1 MLPEHP
7 AGLRKPQAARL
18 YRRRGQV
25 GLFFVGGLSVLAGMT
40 DAIGFLASG
49 DFVSFMSGNT
59 TRMAVAIS
67 AGDLGLTLRLVIL
80 IATFIFGNALG
91 IIVSRLSRRRS
102 LPLLLCIAAL
112 LCAAAAST
120 AQVTIPN
127 GRLLASNCFQ
137 CHGTLG
143 LGGFDKIRGSEAS
156 EVMEFMTKT
165 ASRDI
170 MAAHAQG
177 YTPEQLK
184 KIIAYL
190 QQ

>member
-1 MLPEHP
+1 MGLSSKNGRLGLPTWIAMAATLGATLVACGGGSADTGSADLAP
-7 AGLRKPQAARL
+7 AGRSRTSTAT
-18 YRRRGQV
+18 V
-25 GLFFVGGLSVLAGMT
+25 
-40 DAIGFLASG
+40 
-49 DFVSFMSGNT
+49 
-59 TRMAVAIS
+59 AVAQP
-67 AGDLGLTLRLVIL
+67 ANTE
-80 IATFIFGNALG
+80 
-91 IIVSRLSRRRS
+91 
-102 LPLLLCIAAL
+102 
-112 LCAAAAST
+112 
-120 AQVTIPN
+120 

-143 LGGFDKIRGSEAS
+143 MGGFDKIRGSEAS
-156 EVMEFMTKT
+156 EVLEFMTKT

>member
-1 MLPEHP
+1 MEHP
-7 AGLRKPQAARL
+7 SRTSSPGLLKLAAL
-18 YRRRGQV
+18 V
-25 GLFFVGGLSVLAGMT
+25 AAMSATLAGCGGGT
-40 DAIGFLASG
+40 DS
-49 DFVSFMSGNT
+49 
-59 TRMAVAIS
+59 AVADLEP
-67 AGDLGLTLRLVIL
+67 AGK
-80 IATFIFGNALG
+80 
-91 IIVSRLSRRRS
+91 SR
-102 LPLLLCIAAL
+102 PP
-112 LCAAAAST
+112 ST
-120 AQVTIPN
+120 DSTTVAQPARTE

-156 EVMEFMTKT
+156 EALEFMTKT

>member
-1 MLPEHP
+1 MAQP
-7 AGLRKPQAARL
+7 A
-18 YRRRGQV
+18 
-25 GLFFVGGLSVLAGMT
+25 
-40 DAIGFLASG
+40 
-49 DFVSFMSGNT
+49 NT
-59 TRMAVAIS
+59 E
-67 AGDLGLTLRLVIL
+67 
-80 IATFIFGNALG
+80 
-91 IIVSRLSRRRS
+91 
-102 LPLLLCIAAL
+102 
-112 LCAAAAST
+112 
-120 AQVTIPN
+120 

-143 LGGFDKIRGSEAS
+143 LGGFDKIRGSEAG
-156 EVMEFMTKT
+156 EVLEFMTKT

>member
-1 MLPEHP
+1 MSTL
-7 AGLRKPQAARL
+7 LRSFL
-18 YRRRGQV
+18 CGV
-25 GLFFVGGLSVLAGMT
+25 IGLSAW
-40 DAIGFLASG
+40 A
-49 DFVSFMSGNT
+49 
-59 TRMAVAIS
+59 
-67 AGDLGLTLRLVIL
+67 
-80 IATFIFGNALG
+80 
-91 IIVSRLSRRRS
+91 
-102 LPLLLCIAAL
+102 
-112 LCAAAAST
+112 T
-120 AQVTIPN
+120 AQAQPADN

-156 EVMEFMTKT
+156 EVLEFMTKT

>member
-1 MLPEHP
+1 MGQ
-7 AGLRKPQAARL
+7 ASRTSGLGLLKLAA
-18 YRRRGQV
+18 V
-25 GLFFVGGLSVLAGMT
+25 AAALSATLAGCGGGT
-40 DAIGFLASG
+40 DS
-49 DFVSFMSGNT
+49 
-59 TRMAVAIS
+59 AVA
-67 AGDLGLTLRLVIL
+67 DLTTTGKSRPSSTA
-80 IATFIFGNALG
+80 ATATNTVAQ
-91 IIVSRLSRRRS
+91 
-102 LPLLLCIAAL
+102 P
-112 LCAAAAST
+112 AST
-120 AQVTIPN
+120 E

-143 LGGFDKIRGSEAS
+143 LGGFDKIRGSEVS
-156 EVMEFMTKT
+156 EVLEFMTKT

>member
-1 MLPEHP
+1 MRRIPSL
-7 AGLRKPQAARL
+7 LRWWPWLLAAT
-18 YRRRGQV
+18 
-25 GLFFVGGLSVLAGMT
+25 LS
-40 DAIGFLASG
+40 
-49 DFVSFMSGNT
+49 
-59 TRMAVAIS
+59 
-67 AGDLGLTLRLVIL
+67 
-80 IATFIFGNALG
+80 
-91 IIVSRLSRRRS
+91 
-102 LPLLLCIAAL
+102 PL
-112 LCAAAAST
+112 T
-120 AQVTIPN
+120 AQAVPPE

-156 EVMEFMTKT
+156 EVLEFMTKT

>member
-1 MLPEHP
+1 MGHRSKKPGGRLC
-7 AGLRKPQAARL
+7 GLAA
-18 YRRRGQV
+18 
-25 GLFFVGGLSVLAGMT
+25 T
-40 DAIGFLASG
+40 
-49 DFVSFMSGNT
+49 
-59 TRMAVAIS
+59 
-67 AGDLGLTLRLVIL
+67 
-80 IATFIFGNALG
+80 
-91 IIVSRLSRRRS
+91 
-102 LPLLLCIAAL
+102 AAL
-112 LCAAAAST
+112 LTAVLSGCGGGTDGGVADLST
-120 AQVTIPN
+120 AGKSKSSTPVAVSQPLNTE

-143 LGGFDKIRGSEAS
+143 LGGFDKIRGGEAS
-156 EVMEFMTKT
+156 EVREFTTKN

>member
-1 MLPEHP
+1 MDVN
-7 AGLRKPQAARL
+7 GRAR
-18 YRRRGQV
+18 RRRGA
-25 GLFFVGGLSVLAGMT
+25 LT
-40 DAIGFLASG
+40 LASIG
-49 DFVSFMSGNT
+49 MFGVLQACGGGGSNSDADPTAGAASATRQQALSSGR
-59 TRMAVAIS
+59 TRE
-67 AGDLGLTLRLVIL
+67 
-80 IATFIFGNALG
+80 
-91 IIVSRLSRRRS
+91 
-102 LPLLLCIAAL
+102 
-112 LCAAAAST
+112 AAST
-120 AQVTIPN
+120 IAQPGN
-127 GRLLASNCFQ
+127 PEGRLLASNCFQ

-156 EVMEFMTKT
+156 EVMEFLTKP